1 MSSTPTAKTPAR
13 TRRRSAEPSSLTIFT
28 IGHSTRTLDQFVELL
43 QVHGVRQVADI
54 RTVPRSRRHPQF
66 EREALARSLP
76 ARGLVY
82 RHLPALGGLRHAR
95 PDSVNTAWQNA
106 SFRGYADYMA
116 TSTFAG
122 GLEDLIAY
130 AREAP
135 TAIMCAEAVWWRCH
149 RRLVADALLVAG
161 TKGQRH
167 TIDIRHIVSTAP
179 ATPHELTPFARVED
193 RRLTYPGLF

>member
-1 MSSTPTAKTPAR
+1 MSSTPTPRAPVKA
-13 TRRRSAEPSSLTIFT
+13 RRRSAGRPPLTIFT
-28 IGHSTRTLDQFVELL
+28 IGHSTRTLEQFVELL
-43 QVHGVRQVADI
+43 AIHGVRQVADI

-82 RHLPALGGLRHAR
+82 LHLPALGGLRRAR
-95 PDSVNTAWQNA
+95 ADSVNTAWQNA

-116 TSTFAG
+116 TPGFAR
-122 GLEDLIAY
+122 GLEELIAF
-130 AREAP
+130 ARKAP

-161 TKGQRH
+161 TNAKRQ
-167 TIDIRHIVSTAP
+167 TIVVRHIVSTA
-179 ATPHELTPFARVED
+179 AAAPHELTPFARVED
-193 RRLTYPGLF
+193 GRLTYPGLF